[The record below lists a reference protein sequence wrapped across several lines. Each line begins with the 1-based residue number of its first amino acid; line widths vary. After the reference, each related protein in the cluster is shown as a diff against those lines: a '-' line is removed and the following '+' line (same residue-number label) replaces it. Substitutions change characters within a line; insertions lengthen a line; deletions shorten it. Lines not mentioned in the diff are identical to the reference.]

1 MLQTEISMSKK
12 NKILLCVLLLVYVVA
27 LATLHATYDYTLY
40 WEEEPMVIIR
50 YSIIYIIIGLIVYFV
65 FNGKFSKITI
75 KGATK
80 IVAYAS
86 ALKAFLCLCP
96 IFFDGYFTSIF
107 PFIQTAAWATISV
120 FFFTL
125 HKNMQ

>member
-1 MLQTEISMSKK
+1 MSKK
-12 NKILLCVLLLVYVVA
+12 NKILLCVLLLVYVIA
-27 LATLHATYDYTLY
+27 LATLHATYDYTIY
-40 WEEEPMVIIR
+40 WEEEPTIILR
-50 YSIIYIIIGLIVYFV
+50 YSFIYIVIGLIIYWV
-65 FNGKFSKITI
+65 FNGKVSNITI

-86 ALKAFLCLCP
+86 ALKALLCICP
-96 IFFDGYFTSIF
+96 FFFDGYFTSII
-107 PFIQTAAWATISV
+107 PFAQMAAWITISV